1 MNGIV
6 HPCTHPEGK
15 PAPKTEGEMMLEV
28 FKYTERVVAMIKP
41 RKLLFMAIGAFARSV
56 RPLPHCV
63 TARTARI
70 CISRH

>member
-41 RKLLFMAIGAFARSV
+41 RKLLFMAIGALGGPSCSLA
-56 RPLPHCV
+56 
-63 TARTARI
+63 A
-70 CISRH
+70 SRDSATG